1 MEQFSGRWNR
11 VSINVRPTDH
21 AFAIDDENRSLRL
34 TSRLVK
40 DVERFDHFTM
50 RPEIASNWERHLA
63 SFVAAIFFHT
73 LSPSF
78 LNRNRISA
86 DLDDLSVQSDELGVA
101 CAEPA
106 HLVQSAT
113 GEAGGMKPNNH
124 CFASKI

>member
-1 MEQFSGRWNR
+1 VEQFSGRWNR
-11 VSINVRPTDH
+11 VSIDVRPSDH
-21 AFAIDDENRSLRL
+21 AFAIDDEHRSLRL
-34 TSRLVK
+34 TSLLVK
-40 DVERFDHFTM
+40 DVERFDNFTM
-50 RPEIASNWERHLA
+50 RPEIASNWERHLT

-86 DLDDLSVQSDELGVA
+86 DRDDFSVQSDELGVV

-113 GEAGGMKPNNH
+113 GKASGMKPDNH
-124 CFASKI
+124 RFASKI

>member
-1 MEQFSGRWNR
+1 MEQFAGGWNR
-11 VSINVRPTDH
+11 VSVDVRPSDH
-21 AFAIDDENRSLRL
+21 AFAIDDEHRSLCL
-34 TSRLVK
+34 TSRLVE
-40 DVERFDHFTM
+40 DVERFDYFTM

-63 SFVAAIFFHT
+63 SFVSAIFFHT

-106 HLVQSAT
+106 HLVESAT

-124 CFASKI
+124 RFASKI